1 MKQIFQEYQIS
12 DDPALLQV
20 DAIHAMLKK
29 SYWANDR
36 SRETIARS
44 IAHSLCFG
52 VYKAGEQIGFARC
65 ITDYASSFLLVDV
78 IIDDRFR
85 GQGLGKAL
93 VSFVVSHESLQGLTG
108 TLATRDAHTLYERF
122 GFVEVG
128 RHKARI
134 NVRGTYYDEILMDL
148 DLTQAK

>member
-1 MKQIFQEYQIS
+1 MQQIFQEYQIS

-65 ITDYASSFLLVDV
+65 VTDYATTFLLADV
-78 IIDDRFR
+78 IIDERYR
-85 GQGLGKAL
+85 GRGLGKEL
-93 VSFVVSHESLQGLTG
+93 VPFILSHELLQGLTG
-108 TLATRDAHTLYERF
+108 TLATRDAHGLYARY
-122 GFVEVG
+122 GFVPVDPNLYMRRAPVKPE
-128 RHKARI
+128 
-134 NVRGTYYDEILMDL
+134 
-148 DLTQAK
+148 

>member
-1 MKQIFQEYQIS
+1 MQQIFQEYQIS

-65 ITDYASSFLLVDV
+65 VTDYATTFLLADV
-78 IIDDRFR
+78 IIDERHR
-85 GQGLGKAL
+85 GRGLGKEL
-93 VSFVVSHESLQGLTG
+93 VPFILSHELLQGLTG
-108 TLATRDAHTLYERF
+108 TLATRDAHGLYARY
-122 GFVEVG
+122 GFVSVDPNLYMRRAPVKPE
-128 RHKARI
+128 
-134 NVRGTYYDEILMDL
+134 
-148 DLTQAK
+148 